1 MSPERETT
9 QIPVGPLVAA
19 IGAVL
24 LAVSLFLEWYEDRTA
39 FTVFELLDLVLVAA
53 ALAMVVQLAGGI
65 GLFRPLVSPAAGL
78 AVAIATLVIVVSQI
92 VNHPPAAV
100 GEVDKEV
107 GIWLALAGAALMV
120 AGAILATTRISLAVE
135 PHGGGPGTRAPEDRA
150 ASADSPRAGDAP
162 GASVAGPPRPADEPT
177 RPLDDPPAQGRG
189 T

>member
-1 MSPERETT
+1 MSPERKTT

-24 LAVSLFLEWYEDRTA
+24 LVVSLFLEWYEDRTA
-39 FTVFELLDLVLVAA
+39 FTVFELLDRVRLAA

-78 AVAIATLVIVVSQI
+78 AVAITTLVIVVSQI
-92 VNHPPAAV
+92 LNHPPAAV
-100 GEVDKEV
+100 GEVDKEI

-120 AGAILATTRISLAVE
+120 AGGILATTHISLAVE
-135 PHGGGPGTRAPEDRA
+135 PHGGGPRTGEERAP
-150 ASADSPRAGDAP
+150 SADSPRAGDGP
-162 GASVAGPPRPADEPT
+162 GASVAAAPRPADEPT